1 MSRPCDCQNSTLSGH
16 HHIRLFNVWVL
27 EQFKNGSTI
36 RHQNMWHHDMWH
48 HGKWHHIMWHCN
60 MWQHNMW
67 QHDMWH
73 HDIWHHNMWHRN
85 QSVAIKDNKW
95 NRPQFEKE
103 IWPHWQW
110 LSPLGSEKG
119 QNLSSST
126 AFGPWVPPWDD
137 NDGPP
142 HHTVIIL
149 PSDHHKQQKG
159 QKSVEF
165 NSFGTLGSSIVVI
178 LVHCSRI

>member
-27 EQFKNGSTI
+27 EQFINGSAI
-36 RHQNMWHHDMWH
+36 WPQNMWHHDMWH
-48 HGKWHHIMWHCN
+48 L
-60 MWQHNMW
+60 
-67 QHDMWH
+67 DMWH
-73 HDIWHHNMWHRN
+73 HN

-142 HHTVIIL
+142 HHTAIIL

-178 LVHCSRI
+178 LVGC